1 MSASDLTVLAVAVP
15 YKMNN
20 DWNGT
25 DAANEI
31 AEIHSSVATA
41 LTTALVEWVW
51 QGHDWVTVPPPHRLA
66 TAWTDKFCGELSPG
80 RWRVQAI
87 TEFLDDSRS
96 PMAEIRL
103 AIKEPLDWESLLVVA
118 WVIAHE
124 FVCYAQQ
131 VPPRDARPRVASREN
146 GPFFEGWMDEVAYA
160 LFKSRVLSD
169 SPDAPAPG
177 FLHKYAQQISA
188 AVANFRNDRYEAGPG
203 GNTHPLARQW
213 ELGAQAARILWRF
226 FETCAAYE
234 REETRR
240 RAALA
245 QLVGLSYRIQGA
257 TSSPDSLRRIVN
269 GCLLA
274 GQAALS
280 FMRGDQRARL
290 LQLLTQPIPETT
302 VWIYE
307 IESLCRTFPV

>member
-1 MSASDLTVLAVAVP
+1 MSASRLAVIAVP
-15 YKMNN
+15 YKMNDN
-20 DWNGT
+20 WNGT
-25 DAANEI
+25 DAAQEI
-31 AEIHSSVATA
+31 ADIHSGVAAA
-41 LTTALVEWVW
+41 LTAALFEWVW
-51 QGHDWVTVPPPHRLA
+51 QGHEWVTDAPPHRLA
-66 TAWTDKFCGELSPG
+66 TAWTDKFSGELSPG

-96 PMAEIRL
+96 PLAEIRL
-103 AIKEPLDWESLLVVA
+103 AIKGPLDRESLLVVA

-160 LFKSRVLSD
+160 LFNTRVVSDLSE
-169 SPDAPAPG
+169 APATG
-177 FLHKYAQQISA
+177 FLRKYAQQIVA
-188 AVANFRNDRYEAGPG
+188 AVADFRNERYEAGVE
-203 GNTHPLARQW
+203 GNPHPFARQW

-226 FETCAAYE
+226 LETCAAYE
-234 REETRR
+234 QEETRR

-245 QLVGLSYRIQGA
+245 QLVSLSYRIQGA
-257 TSSPDSLRRIVN
+257 TTSADTLRRIVN

-274 GQAALS
+274 GQAALCS
-280 FMRGDQRARL
+280 MRGEQRARL
-290 LQLLTQPIPETT
+290 LHLLTQPIPEST